1 MPAGAANVSMSAPRL
16 LCMLGR
22 CIQLPVDSAHVG
34 LGAKQWDRRAGT
46 VHQADSAVENCD
58 KCLVG
63 FCLWSSV
70 EVGWPGK
77 RKGVLSQV
85 SQRQSTA
92 QEVDYCYKERPR
104 S

>member
-77 RKGVLSQV
+77 RKDH
-85 SQRQSTA
+85 
-92 QEVDYCYKERPR
+92 VD
-104 S
+104 

>member
-77 RKGVLSQV
+77 RKALGNAAHTWLHSCLEL
-85 SQRQSTA
+85 RQL
-92 QEVDYCYKERPR
+92 R
-104 S
+104 SMA